1 MTSNKI
7 YIPLAFVMAFLF
19 TACEQEFI
27 PDEGE
32 FVSKIVVEGFIED
45 GDNALPPYVL
55 LTRTAPFF
63 GEFTN
68 DILSDLIVRDAKVM
82 VTKEGGEEVQLTE
95 LCLQDLP
102 QDIQREVANLLGINL
117 GSGPGP
123 VPDICAYVDIN
134 LEIDIEQGASYDL
147 LIEAGDEVLT
157 ANTTIPLLAPL
168 DSIWFTSPP
177 GEPNDTLAEMNVR
190 ITDPAGPNF
199 YRYMT
204 AENGE
209 GLTPP
214 FGSVTDDAVFD
225 GMSFSFPLAKADD
238 PADEDVDF
246 ENFGLWRV
254 GEMATLKWICLDE
267 DHFNFWQTFEFNR
280 NNQGP
285 FSTYTRV
292 QHNIEGGLGIWGGL
306 SSQTLQERVIVR

>member
-1 MTSNKI
+1 MTSTRI
-7 YIPLAFVMAFLF
+7 YFSIGLLMALLF
-19 TACEQEFI
+19 SSCEEEFI
-27 PDEGE
+27 PNEGE

-55 LTRTAPFF
+55 LTRTAPFY

-68 DILSDLIVRDAKVM
+68 DILSELIVRDARVV
-82 VTKEGGEEVQLTE
+82 VTKEGGEQVELTE
-95 LCLQDLP
+95 LCLNDLP
-102 QDIQREVANLLGINL
+102 DDIQREVASLLGIDL
-117 GSGPGP
+117 GSGSGP
-123 VPDICAYVDIN
+123 IPDICAYVDIMQ
-134 LEIDIEQGASYDL
+134 EVDIEQGAAYGL
-147 LIEAGDEVLT
+147 FIEAADEILT
-157 ANTTIPLLAPL
+157 ARTTIPVLAPL
-168 DSIWFTSPP
+168 DSIWFTPPP

-190 ITDPAGPNF
+190 ITDPVGPNF

-204 AENGE
+204 AENDE

-214 FGSVTDDAVFD
+214 IGSVTDDVVFD
-225 GMSFSFPLAKADD
+225 GQSFSFPISKADD
-238 PADEDVDF
+238 PEDEDVNF
-246 ENFGLWRV
+246 ENFGLWDV
-254 GEMATLKWICLDE
+254 GEIATLKWICLDE

-292 QHNIEGGLGIWGGL
+292 QHNVEGGLGIWGGL